1 MRLGIIGMSEGNGHP
16 YSWSAILNGYDN
28 DHIDKCEFSAIPEY
42 LRKNKKNIGLKD
54 NTKVTHI
61 WTQDYKVTEKIARA
75 SNIENTCRYINEM
88 RDNVDGILLAR
99 DDSENHL
106 KHAEIFLKAGMP
118 IYIDKP
124 LATTVDEAKKIL
136 EMQTYKGQVFTCSSL
151 RYAKEFKIEKN
162 IMDELG
168 KIKVVRG
175 TSIKDWDKYGVH
187 IIEPAYCLLGSTG
200 TLLDKKLRVKGRNTS
215 LELKYEKVKMIFET
229 TGQSAGNIELE
240 IIGEK
245 GTIKR
250 TFSDTFSAFKTSLEM
265 FVKAAKEKRELILEK
280 EVMKVVKTIE
290 LGKQ

>member
-1 MRLGIIGMSEGNGHP
+1 
-16 YSWSAILNGYDN
+16 
-28 DHIDKCEFSAIPEY
+28 
-42 LRKNKKNIGLKD
+42 
-54 NTKVTHI
+54 
-61 WTQDYKVTEKIARA
+61 
-75 SNIENTCRYINEM
+75 
-88 RDNVDGILLAR
+88 
-99 DDSENHL
+99 
-106 KHAEIFLKAGMP
+106 
-118 IYIDKP
+118 
-124 LATTVDEAKKIL
+124 
-136 EMQTYKGQVFTCSSL
+136 
-151 RYAKEFKIEKN
+151 
-162 IMDELG
+162 MDELG